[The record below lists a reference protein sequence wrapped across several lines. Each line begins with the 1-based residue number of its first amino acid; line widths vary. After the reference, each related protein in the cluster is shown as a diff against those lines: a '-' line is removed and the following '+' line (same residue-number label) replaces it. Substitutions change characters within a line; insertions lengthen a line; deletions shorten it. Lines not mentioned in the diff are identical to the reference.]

1 MFETCAVQRQVIYNT
16 IKTDGWETFLTE
28 DYCVGKILF
37 QVCYNFARKLTKE
50 SNTFNFGIAITVHH
64 SSLLCLFVLS
74 WNLKTSKQNVV
85 IILGISLTSWF
96 PKCPHV

>member
-64 SSLLCLFVLS
+64 SSLLCLFVRS

-85 IILGISLTSWF
+85 IILGISLTR
-96 PKCPHV
+96 